1 MAVIGLSE
9 VMTMI
14 KAFYFALHFAI
25 IFLGLIIAIHV
36 ETWIGLAIMGLFTV
50 KFLLMFPDLN
60 ERTDI

>member
-1 MAVIGLSE
+1 
-9 VMTMI
+9 MI
-14 KAFYFALHFAI
+14 KAFYFAFHFAM
-25 IFLGLIIAIHV
+25 IFLGVIIAIHV